1 MVSRCNRSYADF
13 EQFWF
18 RAGALQP
25 LAVMEGPVA
34 ASFALRSLQAW
45 PCRCRWPFRCA
56 EDARIAVC
64 AGRAHVGQTT
74 SDVRRGPSERQRLKL
89 GGSSC
94 RPACHPAIAYDQPCA
109 GHKPKICI
117 TTVSSPTPLRDTR
130 RNKRMMPAN
139 AQAPLPNV
147 ELAAIT
153 VPASDIHA
161 LLDKQLQ
168 QLSVA
173 LPCCHV
179 QELHRGQAV
188 FFSQLLE
195 P

>member
-1 MVSRCNRSYADF
+1 
-13 EQFWF
+13 
-18 RAGALQP
+18 
-25 LAVMEGPVA
+25 
-34 ASFALRSLQAW
+34 
-45 PCRCRWPFRCA
+45 
-56 EDARIAVC
+56 
-64 AGRAHVGQTT
+64 
-74 SDVRRGPSERQRLKL
+74 
-89 GGSSC
+89 
-94 RPACHPAIAYDQPCA
+94 
-109 GHKPKICI
+109 
-117 TTVSSPTPLRDTR
+117 
-130 RNKRMMPAN
+130 MMPAN